1 MASTFAPTHGGTG
14 LGAWT
19 RPVRPVRPVRQIRPV
34 RPTRP
39 AGPVRPVRPTRPLLG
54 GRQLSL
60 PVALVGMGLAL
71 IPWMFL
77 LAAQGEWPWVGLDV
91 AEATGLISTGLLLRR
106 GDARGA
112 LAAAVTAV
120 LLLTDAFFDV
130 TTSHGAELVQAW
142 VLALLLELP
151 IAALCGRLALRRG
164 RLGRVDSAV
173 C

>member
-1 MASTFAPTHGGTG
+1 MAITFAPTHSGTG

-19 RPVRPVRPVRQIRPV
+19 RPTHPARQA
-34 RPTRP
+34 RPTRT
-39 AGPVRPVRPTRPLLG
+39 VRSLLG
-54 GRQLSL
+54 GRRFTL

-91 AEATGLISTGLLLRR
+91 AEAAGLISTGLLLRR

-112 LAAAVTAV
+112 LTAAVTAA
-120 LLLTDAFFDV
+120 LLLTDASFDV

-151 IAALCGRLALRRG
+151 IAALCGRLALRW
-164 RLGRVDSAV
+164 GRVGRVRSAG
-173 C
+173 

>member
-19 RPVRPVRPVRQIRPV
+19 RPVRPVRPVH
-34 RPTRP
+34 
-39 AGPVRPVRPTRPLLG
+39 PVRPVRQVRPVRPARAGGAGRSLLG
-54 GRQLSL
+54 GRRLTL
-60 PVALVGMGLAL
+60 PVALAGMGLAL
-71 IPWMFL
+71 IPWMFV

-91 AEATGLISTGLLLRR
+91 AEAAGLISTGLLLRR

-112 LAAAVTAV
+112 LTAAVTAA

-151 IAALCGRLALRRG
+151 IAALCGRLALRC
-164 RLGRVDSAV
+164 GRVGRV
-173 C
+173 G